1 MEKSRGRGI
10 PGDFP
15 PGLAAGRIPSMLYV
29 VGTPI
34 GNLEDLSARALRIL
48 GEVDAVVSED
58 TRTTLKLL
66 SRHGLRKPLIAY
78 FQHSPPRRLE
88 EILRRLREGRSL
100 ALVTESGTPG
110 VSDPGARLVDAALRE
125 GIRVSPIPG
134 PSAVAA
140 AAGACGLG
148 ADAFHFAGFLPR
160 KGGKRRKALRALKDL
175 EVTLLIFESP
185 HRIVESLEDMLAAL
199 GDRRLTVCRELTKAH
214 EEVWRTT
221 VGGALE
227 RYRKESPLGEFT
239 LAVEG
244 RPAGAPAEGDSS
256 PDLEGQEPR

>member
-1 MEKSRGRGI
+1 
-10 PGDFP
+10 
-15 PGLAAGRIPSMLYV
+15 MLYV
-29 VGTPI
+29 LATPI

-48 GEVDAVVSED
+48 READAVVSED

-66 SRHGLRKPLIAY
+66 SHHGLRKPVIAY

-88 EILRRLREGRSL
+88 EILRRLRDGRTL
-100 ALVTESGTPG
+100 ALVTEGGTPG

-125 GIRVSPIPG
+125 GIKVSPVPG

-140 AAGACGLG
+140 AAGACGFG

-160 KGGKRRKALRALKDL
+160 KPGKRRKALRALRDL
-175 EVTLLIFESP
+175 EVTLLVFESP
-185 HRIVESLEDMLAAL
+185 HRVAGTLEDMRAEL
-199 GDRRLTVCRELTKAH
+199 GDRRITVCRELTKVH

-221 VGGALE
+221 VSGALE
-227 RYRKESPLGEFT
+227 RYRKEDPRGEFT

-244 RPAGAPAEGDSS
+244 RPAEARSA